1 MNKITFIILTYNE
14 EKNIG
19 ELLDNLNGIPGEILV
34 VDSYSKDKTIEI
46 IKGRNVCYLQHP
58 FENYSRQRNWAQE
71 NNPFKTEWV
80 FHLDADERLT
90 EGLRNWLIKNFKP
103 SQDIDGYMF
112 GRRAIF
118 MGKWIKSHYNY
129 HLRLFKSQK
138 GGCEA
143 KAYDQHFIVNG
154 KTQVIKKKD
163 MTSEVADNLNNFIA
177 SHNKWAFLEAIDV
190 IKNEERGEV
199 KASFW
204 GSPIERKRWMKNNLF
219 HKTPLFLRSFI
230 YFFYRYFIQMGFL
243 DGKEGLVF
251 HVLQAFWFRFLI
263 DAKVLEIKL
272 KMKESKQNLDTTLS
286 NNFGFNK

>member
-19 ELLDNLNGIPGEILV
+19 DLLDNLKGIPGEILV
-34 VDSYSKDKTIEI
+34 VDSYSKDKTIDI
-46 IKGRNVCYLQHP
+46 VKKRSVCYLQHP
-58 FENYSRQRNWAQE
+58 FENYSVQRNWAQE
-71 NNPFKTEWV
+71 NNPFKTDWV

-90 EGLRNWLIKNFKP
+90 DELKSWLINDFKP
-103 SQDIDGYMF
+103 SPDIDGFMF
-112 GRRAIF
+112 GRRAVF

-129 HLRLFKSQK
+129 HLRLFKSDK

-177 SHNKWAFLEAIDV
+177 SHNKWSFLEAIDV
-190 IKNEERGEV
+190 IKNEEGGEV

-204 GSPIERKRWMKNNLF
+204 GSPIERKRWLKNNLF

-230 YFFYRYFIQMGFL
+230 YFIYRYFIQMGFL

-263 DAKVLEIKL
+263 DAKVLEIKQKMSLNRLGL
-272 KMKESKQNLDTTLS
+272 KEVLISEYGTKE
-286 NNFGFNK
+286 

>member
-1 MNKITFIILTYNE
+1 MSNITFIILTFNE
-14 EKNIG
+14 ENNIG
-19 ELLDNLNGIPGEILV
+19 ELLDNLKGIPGEILV
-34 VDSYSKDKTIEI
+34 VDSYSKDRTIEI
-46 IKGRNVCYLQHP
+46 IKERNVCFLQHP
-58 FENYSRQRNWAQE
+58 FENYSLQRNWAQE

-90 EGLRNWLIKNFKP
+90 EDLKNWLIKDFKP
-103 SQDIDGYMF
+103 TADIDGYMF

-129 HLRLFKSQK
+129 HLRLYKVQK
-138 GGCEA
+138 GACEA

-154 KTQVIKKKD
+154 NIQVIKKKD

-190 IKNEERGEV
+190 IKNEEGGEV

-204 GSPIERKRWMKNNLF
+204 GSPIERKRWLKNNLF

-230 YFFYRYFIQMGFL
+230 YFFYRYFIQLGFL

-272 KMKESKQNLDTTLS
+272 KMKEGQLDLDTTLS
-286 NNFGFNK
+286 KYFGFNK

>member
-19 ELLDNLNGIPGEILV
+19 DLLDNLKGIPGEILV
-34 VDSYSKDKTIEI
+34 VDSYSKDKTIDIVKE
-46 IKGRNVCYLQHP
+46 RSVCYLQHP
-58 FENYSRQRNWAQE
+58 FENYSVQRNWAQE
-71 NNPFKTEWV
+71 NNPFKTDWV

-90 EGLRNWLIKNFKP
+90 TELRSWLINDFKP
-103 SQDIDGYMF
+103 SPGIDGYMF

-129 HLRLFKSQK
+129 HLRLFKPEK

-177 SHNKWAFLEAIDV
+177 SHNKWSFLEAIDV
-190 IKNEERGEV
+190 IKNEEGGEV

-243 DGKEGLVF
+243 DGKEGLAF

-272 KMKESKQNLDTTLS
+272 KMKENNQDLDTTLET
-286 NNFGFNK
+286 NFGFNK